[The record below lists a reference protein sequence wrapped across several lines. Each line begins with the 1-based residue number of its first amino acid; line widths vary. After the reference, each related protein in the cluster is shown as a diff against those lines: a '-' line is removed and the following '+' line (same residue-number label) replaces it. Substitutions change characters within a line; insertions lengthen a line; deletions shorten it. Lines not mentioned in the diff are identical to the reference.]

1 MVNLAYTSHILQ
13 NASQQQL
20 LKSPLVILH
29 GLFGSKQNWKSLSK
43 MISAECQRSVYALD
57 LRNHGESEWTD
68 GRTQLQDMVQDVE
81 EFIAHQFQGQR
92 VALCGHSLG
101 GKIAMMTAIQH
112 PNLLS
117 TMISVDMPPRP
128 LKLSNAFCSQINCML
143 DIQKKQVHSGGK
155 LTKQD
160 AGKMLNAAVQ
170 DESVKAFLLTNFV
183 QFNKLH
189 PTAQKLL
196 LGQYQDLTKLS
207 DLEKT
212 LMFRVNLNGISQSL
226 DWFAHFPAPQVD
238 NNQPLSMVKSL
249 FIYGTRSDYYRMSN
263 ESGDVGGDD
272 ELLIRRLFPNS
283 RIVGVDAGHWLHSEK
298 PHQFVDALKQH
309 LNNTD

>member
-1 MVNLAYTSHILQ
+1 MVNLAYTLQ
-13 NASQQQL
+13 NASQQL
-20 LKSPLVILH
+20 PKSPLVILH

-43 MISAECQRSVYALD
+43 LISTECQRSVYALD

-92 VALCGHSLG
+92 IALCGHSLG
-101 GKIAMMTAIQH
+101 GKIAMMTAVRN
-112 PNLLS
+112 PKLLS
-117 TMISVDMPPRP
+117 AMISVDMPPRP
-128 LKLSNAFCSQINCML
+128 LQLSNAFRSYIDCML
-143 DIQKKQVHSGGK
+143 DIQKEQIHSGGK

-160 AGKMLNAAVQ
+160 AGKLLNAAVQ

-196 LGQYQDLTKLS
+196 LGQYQELTELP

-212 LMFRVNLNGISQSL
+212 LIFRVNLNGISQSL
-226 DWFAHFPAPQVD
+226 DQFAHFPSPQVD
-238 NNQPLSMVKSL
+238 NDQPLSMVKSL

-263 ESGDVGGDD
+263 QSGDVAGDD
-272 ELLIRRLFPNS
+272 ELLIRQIFPKNK
-283 RIVGVDAGHWLHSEK
+283 IVGIDAGHWLHSEK
-298 PHQFVDALKQH
+298 PHQFVDTLKQH